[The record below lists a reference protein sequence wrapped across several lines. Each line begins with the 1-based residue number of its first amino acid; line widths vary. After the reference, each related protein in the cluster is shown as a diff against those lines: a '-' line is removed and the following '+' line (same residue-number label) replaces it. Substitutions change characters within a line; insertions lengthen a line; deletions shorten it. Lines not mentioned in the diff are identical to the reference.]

1 LFCRWWNCLNPYII
15 WNMSWQVL
23 LLLSPLLSFYLSSPL
38 SSLTLSTILLL
49 TLLLYQYST
58 TLLKLYLSSPNTETF
73 VASSMQKDA
82 CLVVCCFLGHQA
94 RYLHHLGWVQSVCP
108 QCAGKCAPKV
118 QNSWGSF
125 CGSWGSQLKKN
136 PSSTSPYLTSLLG
149 WSGRQ
154 SILLVSDVGKMWW
167 CCW

>member
-1 LFCRWWNCLNPYII
+1 MMRVFIYWAPVLCQWWEFLYTEHLPYA
-15 WNMSWQVL
+15 NDEN
-23 LLLSPLLSFYLSSPL
+23 FYI
-38 SSLTLSTILLL
+38 LSTLL
-49 TLLLYQYST
+49 TLYFSSPILYYNYYY
-58 TLLKLYLSSPNTETF
+58 LLSSPNTETF

-82 CLVVCCFLGHQA
+82 SLVVCCFWGHQA

-136 PSSTSPYLTSLLG
+136 PSSTSPYLTSLSG